1 MYARIALAFLALV
14 ALFSWGQAVAQE
26 EAASPEEVTT
36 GEVRIKMNTQF
47 AKLRLDGEE
56 WENHEFVDN
65 GRTLVIYGVDRTVE
79 HTVELT
85 PVDPG
90 YEGATLKIVPE
101 DWKLVRVKR
110 RVKVWRAEKKIR
122 FAKVGE
128 GAKSKATGEENK
140 AKKRGK

>member
-1 MYARIALAFLALV
+1 MYARTTFALASLAAVLV
-14 ALFSWGQAVAQE
+14 WGTATAQE

-36 GEVRIKMNTQF
+36 GEIRIKMNTQF

-90 YEGATLKIVPE
+90 FQGATLRIAPD
-101 DWKLVRVKR
+101 DWKLVRVKK

-122 FAKVGE
+122 FVKASQTKGDE
-128 GAKSKATGEENK
+128 KKSKESSK
-140 AKKRGK
+140 